1 MDNKFVA
8 PGLVSV
14 GIAAKVMGGV
24 VLSGDGELHRPRIVI
39 VTVSG
44 GGFRDFEPAKVGLRV
59 VDKSF
64 LPSGIIGIDTPHCV
78 CAVRK
83 TDDPI
88 IRADLV
94 IVCARVPLIEC
105 EPGILGQPT
114 TSDVV
119 QLFPFNAALP
129 RLVVNHRSGTAVGLN
144 RLALFAAGG
153 SVKAMGNAGFPDQ
166 KRPRLPGGGVGNG
179 VGLILCGGSR
189 LAAQAAFGGGPLAC
203 RLAVGFTLRRFAGD
217 AAAGGTGDGFGNTAR
232 IGESNRAVAVH
243 RADDL
248 RAGGQ

>member
-1 MDNKFVA
+1 MR
-8 PGLVSV
+8 
-14 GIAAKVMGGV
+14 GV
-24 VLSGDGELHRPRIVI
+24 VLFGDSELHRPWVAI
-39 VTVSG
+39 VTVGGSG
-44 GGFRDFEPAKVGLRV
+44 FHDLEPAEVGLCV

-64 LPSGIIGIDTPHCV
+64 LPVGIILVDTPHRV

-83 TDDPI
+83 ANDPI
-88 IRADLV
+88 VGADLV

-105 EPGILGQPT
+105 ELGIFGQPAAG
-114 TSDVV
+114 DVV
-119 QLFPFNAALP
+119 QLFPFDAALP

-189 LAAQAAFGGGPLAC
+189 LAAQAAFGGGPLAY

-217 AAAGGTGDGFGNTAR
+217 AAAGGTGDGL
-232 IGESNRAVAVH
+232 SNAALVCERDRPIPVH
-243 RADDL
+243 CANDL